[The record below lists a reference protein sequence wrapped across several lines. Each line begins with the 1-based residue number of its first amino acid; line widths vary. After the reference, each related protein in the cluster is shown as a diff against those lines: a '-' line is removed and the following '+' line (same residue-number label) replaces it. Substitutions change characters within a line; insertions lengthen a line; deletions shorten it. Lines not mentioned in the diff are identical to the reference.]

1 MIRNIIWDLDGTLF
15 DTYPAIL
22 RAFRLAFEDL
32 GVVIPEEQVRDQ
44 AQKSLTHYAEK
55 LVEQH
60 GLDDESLWERYE
72 VYCDDFPLEEQ
83 KPFPGARQ
91 VCEYINSIGGINV
104 IVTHR
109 PWNSAKRLL
118 ETYRMNEYFTFMLTV
133 EQGYPLK
140 PDPAMFEKVIESFD
154 LVREETLAVGDRD
167 LDILAGQAAGLTTCL
182 YTRKGYET
190 KPDLVIDDYSRL
202 LDFLKEDR

>member
-22 RAFRLAFEDL
+22 RAFRTAFKDY
-32 GVVIPEEQVRDQ
+32 GVVIPEEQVRSK
-44 AQKSLTHYAEK
+44 AQKSLTLFAEK
-55 LVEQH
+55 LVREH
-60 GLDDESLWERYE
+60 GLDAGDLRERYLA
-72 VYCDDFPLEEQ
+72 YYDDFPVEDQ
-83 KPFPGARQ
+83 KPFPGARE
-91 VCEYINSIGGINV
+91 VCEFICSEGGINV

-118 ETYRMNEYFTFMLTV
+118 ETYRMNEYFTFLLTV

-140 PDPAMFEKVIESFD
+140 PDPAMFEKVIENFD
-154 LVREETLAVGDRD
+154 LIREETLAVGDRD

-182 YTRKGYET
+182 YTRNSYET
-190 KPDLVIDDYSRL
+190 KPDLVIGDYSRL
-202 LDFLKEDR
+202 LDYLINHG